1 VGALATSAAA
11 ENLVL
16 RQAEAKQQQAEL
28 RQRIAVL
35 QKAIQAR
42 EGMRKQAVDALK
54 QSESAIS
61 LLNRRLH
68 ELAQDSRKAQADWYA
83 LQQQI
88 TVQQA
93 VLDKQREILAAQ
105 LRSQYQSRLSP
116 WTTLL
121 SGDDPALLGRNLS
134 YLAYLA
140 RARAGDVQRLRLEI
154 DRMGVL
160 QAQAEARAREIAQG
174 ATATAQQKAMLVQ
187 QIKVRASVLA
197 QLQGKIAEQHA
208 QASKLE
214 QDERHLT
221 RLIQELDGVLSKQ
234 AEQENRRLAQ
244 ARSRAEA
251 AHRVRQAHAP
261 EASLVISGAKALR
274 SAWPIP
280 MSVRGQI
287 QGRFGAKRPDGG
299 VWRGVVL
306 RAAQGTP
313 VQAAASGTVVY
324 ADWLRG
330 FGNLIIVD
338 HGQQYLTVY
347 AYNQSLLKGVG
358 DFVTLGD
365 TIATVGA
372 SGGQVESG
380 LYFEIRHRGVPVDPV
395 QWLAQ

>member
-1 VGALATSAAA
+1 
-11 ENLVL
+11 
-16 RQAEAKQQQAEL
+16 
-28 RQRIAVL
+28 
-35 QKAIQAR
+35 
-42 EGMRKQAVDALK
+42 
-54 QSESAIS
+54 
-61 LLNRRLH
+61 
-68 ELAQDSRKAQADWYA
+68 
-83 LQQQI
+83 
-88 TVQQA
+88 
-93 VLDKQREILAAQ
+93 
-105 LRSQYQSRLSP
+105 
-116 WTTLL
+116 
-121 SGDDPALLGRNLS
+121 
-134 YLAYLA
+134 
-140 RARAGDVQRLRLEI
+140 
-154 DRMGVL
+154 
-160 QAQAEARAREIAQG
+160 
-174 ATATAQQKAMLVQ
+174 
-187 QIKVRASVLA
+187 VLA